1 MLKQNLKGTG
11 VALVTPF
18 DEKKSI
24 DFNNLEKLINYVNE
38 NGVDYLVILGTTGEP
53 TSLNKDEKNEVIK
66 FIKSVNNNHKPMI
79 LGIGGNNTEMV
90 IRQIKE
96 QTNLYDFQAILSVVP
111 YYNRPTQEGIYQH
124 FKTIAENTE
133 VNIIIYNV
141 PLRTS
146 SNILPET
153 VLRLAN
159 EFDNIIGIKEAS
171 GNLTQIFK
179 IIKQKPEGFYVISGD
194 DSLVLPIIFS
204 GGDGIISV
212 LAQGFPKHISNMVS
226 LASRNMIKESLSI
239 FYELEDM
246 IEFIFEEGNPTG
258 IKTLLKIIG
267 ICKNEVRLPLVEGT
281 KKLYQKIFSSYE
293 RIINTLKF

>member
-1 MLKQNLKGTG
+1 MLKPNLKGTG

-96 QTNLYDFQAILSVVP
+96 QTNLYDFKAILSVVP

-124 FKTIAENTE
+124 FKTIAENTD

-226 LASRNMIKESLSI
+226 LAMRNMIKESLSI

-293 RIINTLKF
+293 RIINTLK